1 MIPTEKMTPDLLRT
15 YWSRTVSPVIVG
27 ARAGT
32 FDRVRNQLKAIVPLD
47 MLQSKFG
54 LLPRLTGQVEIPFS
68 RWKEIPTFNMVAT
81 VLTPE
86 LIEEVAQ
93 WDDVERVYPDY
104 TKYAVQVVPDKG
116 IYKDIK
122 GVPFTSTYWTKRLMD
137 LDRANEKGFTGRDI
151 RAVVIDTGARTTH
164 EQLGRVRIL
173 TAMAEKGG
181 SGIDA
186 NGHGTHCASTLG
198 GARGFDRRYN
208 VPVEGMA
215 PHCDLTSIQALGFVI
230 GMGSS
235 SDIISAMETCI
246 GLDARVV
253 SMSLGSADA
262 PKDED
267 NPEAVAID
275 ALAERNIIPCVAG
288 GNSGP
293 SPKTIGSPGSCLNS
307 LTVAAHDP
315 LTGKI
320 ADFSSRGPTAGNGYI
335 KPDVSAPGVR
345 INSALVGF
353 LSEMVDPTQPQYGPI
368 SGTSMSTP
376 HDGGLVTCAAQLY
389 EEVLGKRLTVYEV
402 KRMMGELGH
411 EKTNL
416 DGWGFLSWNLVERWM
431 SSEYGQE
438 FNRIKSTLS

>member
-1 MIPTEKMTPDLLRT
+1 MERMTPDLLRT
-15 YWSRTVSPVIVG
+15 YWSRTVSPVICEAKVG
-27 ARAGT
+27 A
-32 FDRVRNQLKAIVPLD
+32 FKRVRDQLKAIVPLD
-47 MLQSKFG
+47 MLQAKFG
-54 LLPRLTGQVEIPFS
+54 LMPRLTGQVEVSFS
-68 RWKEIPTFNMVAT
+68 KWKEIPTFNMVAT
-81 VLTPE
+81 VLTPN

-93 WDDVERVYPDY
+93 WGDVERMYPDY
-104 TKYAVQVVPDKG
+104 MKFAVQTVPSQG
-116 IYKDIK
+116 IYKDHK
-122 GVPFTSTYWTKRLMD
+122 GVPFTSTYWTKRLMG

-151 RAVVIDTGARTTH
+151 RAVVIDTGARATH

-181 SGIDA
+181 SGIDF
-186 NGHGTHCASTLG
+186 NGHGSWCCSCLG

-215 PHCDLTSIQALGFVI
+215 PHCDLTSIQALGFII

-253 SMSLGSADA
+253 SMSLGSNDA
-262 PKDED
+262 LKDNE
-267 NPEAVAID
+267 NPEAVAIN
-275 ALAERNIIPCVAG
+275 ALAEHGIVPCVAG

-293 SPKTIGSPGSCLNS
+293 SPSTIGSPGSCLNS
-307 LTVAAHDP
+307 LTVGAWDP
-315 LTGKI
+315 INGKM
-320 ADFSSRGPTAGNGYI
+320 ADFSSRGPTAGDGYI

-353 LSEMVDPTQPQYGPI
+353 LDDMVDPTQPKYGPI

-376 HDGGLVTCAAQLY
+376 ACAGLVTCMSQLY
-389 EEVLGKRLTVYEV
+389 EEVIGKKLTVHEV
-402 KRMMGELGH
+402 KKMMEELGH

-416 DGWGFLSWNLVERWM
+416 DGWGFLSWDLVERWV
-431 SSEYGQE
+431 SSNYGKE
-438 FNRIKSTLS
+438 I